1 LPHVRPALVAHEAIA
16 TRVNLLERQTPVPQ
30 DRFGAH
36 RIGSAAPARS
46 LYGCVACALQRF
58 KPACKRI
65 AQCKTLIHTAL
76 VTKPESKPAPRDPY
90 LVKSVVHSSQ
100 LLSAFRSSG
109 EALPLREIAARSG
122 LPKSM
127 TFRLLYTLERC
138 GMIEKVG
145 ENLYR
150 SHVRPFKQRSFRL
163 GYAAQGTD
171 YQFSK
176 EVSTSLHRAADAQG
190 IELICVDNR
199 YNAKIAQ
206 RNADVLVREKVDL
219 VVEFQTDEHVA
230 PIVAAKYREAGIPL
244 IALEIPHPGA
254 TYFGANNYEAGLIGG
269 RHLGRWAKQHRYV
282 DSDEIV
288 LIALDRAGSLPRM
301 RLTGM
306 LVGMK
311 EVYPGLE
318 SCRVTYLD
326 GDGRLGESFE
336 AVRRHLRT
344 SRAARFLIG
353 AINDPS
359 ALGAL
364 RAMQE
369 AGRTDSCAV
378 MGQNASPEGRAELR
392 QPGTRLIGSVA
403 YFPEKYGAEILAVA
417 LDILHRRAVPPAV
430 FVKHQLVTPENVNH
444 IYPND
449 QLMQMFA

>member
-1 LPHVRPALVAHEAIA
+1 MSKTDERPA
-16 TRVNLLERQTPVPQ
+16 
-30 DRFGAH
+30 
-36 RIGSAAPARS
+36 
-46 LYGCVACALQRF
+46 
-58 KPACKRI
+58 
-65 AQCKTLIHTAL
+65 
-76 VTKPESKPAPRDPY
+76 RDPY
-90 LVKSVVHSSQ
+90 LVKSVVHSAQ

-109 EALPLREIAARSG
+109 EALPLREISARSG

-138 GMIEKVG
+138 GMIEKAG

-150 SHVRPFKQRSFRL
+150 SHLRPFKQRPIRV

-176 EVSTSLHRAADAQG
+176 DVSAGLQRAATAQG
-190 IELICVDNR
+190 IELISVDNR
-199 YNAKIAQ
+199 YSAKIAQ

-219 VVEFQTDEHVA
+219 VIEFQTDEHVA

-244 IALEIPHPGA
+244 IAIEVPHPGA

-269 RHLGRWAKQHRYV
+269 RHLGRWAKQQRC
-282 DSDEIV
+282 SDADEVI
-288 LIALDRAGSLPRM
+288 LITLDRAGSLPRM

-311 EVYPGLE
+311 DAYPPLE
-318 SCRVTYLD
+318 TCKVTYLD
-326 GDGRLGESFE
+326 GDGKLGDSFD
-336 AVRRHLRT
+336 VMRRHV
-344 SRAARFLIG
+344 RASHARRMLIG

-369 AGRTDSCAV
+369 AGRGETCAV

-392 QPGTRLIGSVA
+392 EPGTRLIGSVA

-417 LDILHRRAVPPAV
+417 IDILNRRPVPPAV
-430 FVKHQLVTPENVNH
+430 FVKHQLVTPENVDH

-449 QLMQMFA
+449 QLILA

>member
-1 LPHVRPALVAHEAIA
+1 VSEPEARRPA
-16 TRVNLLERQTPVPQ
+16 
-30 DRFGAH
+30 
-36 RIGSAAPARS
+36 
-46 LYGCVACALQRF
+46 
-58 KPACKRI
+58 
-65 AQCKTLIHTAL
+65 
-76 VTKPESKPAPRDPY
+76 RDPY

-150 SHVRPFKQRSFRL
+150 SFLRPFKQRPYRL

-176 EVSTSLHRAADAQG
+176 EISTGLQRAAAAQG
-190 IELICVDNR
+190 IELISVDNR

-219 VVEFQTDEHVA
+219 VIEFQTDDHVA
-230 PIVAAKYREAGIPL
+230 PIVAAKYRTAGIPL
-244 IALEIPHPGA
+244 IALEVPHPGA

-269 RHLGRWAKQHRYV
+269 RHLGRWAKQQRCT
-282 DSDEIV
+282 DADEIV
-288 LIALDRAGSLPRM
+288 FIALDRAGSLPKM

-311 EVYPGLE
+311 EVYPTLE
-318 SCRVTYLD
+318 NCRVTYLD
-326 GDGRLGESFE
+326 GDGKLGESFE
-336 AVRRHLRT
+336 IMRRYLRT
-344 SRAARFLIG
+344 SRSRRFLIG

-364 RAMQE
+364 RAMHE
-369 AGRTDSCAV
+369 AGRSECCAV

-392 QPGTRLIGSVA
+392 QPNTRLIGSVA
-403 YFPEKYGAEILAVA
+403 YFPEKYGAEIVAVA
-417 LDILHRRAVPPAV
+417 LDLLHRRPVPPAV
-430 FVKHQLVTPENVNH
+430 FVKHQLVTPDNVDH

-449 QLMQMFA
+449 QLIQMGTFA

>member
-1 LPHVRPALVAHEAIA
+1 MLRGAKRTRIMRRGTVRGRPIA
-16 TRVNLLERQTPVPQ
+16 VST
-30 DRFGAH
+30 
-36 RIGSAAPARS
+36 SAA
-46 LYGCVACALQRF
+46 
-58 KPACKRI
+58 KPA
-65 AQCKTLIHTAL
+65 A
-76 VTKPESKPAPRDPY
+76 RDPY
-90 LVKSVVHSSQ
+90 LVKSVVHASQ

-109 EALPLREIAARSG
+109 EALPLREISARSG

-138 GMIEKVG
+138 GMIEKAG

-150 SHVRPFKQRSFRL
+150 SHLRPFKQRPFRL

-176 EVSTSLHRAADAQG
+176 EVSTGLQRAAAAQG
-190 IELICVDNR
+190 VELICVDNR

-219 VVEFQTDEHVA
+219 VIEFQTDEHVA

-244 IALEIPHPGA
+244 IALEVPHPGA

-269 RHLGRWAKQHRYV
+269 RHLGRWAKQQRY
-282 DSDEIV
+282 SEADEIV
-288 LIALDRAGSLPRM
+288 LITLDRAGSLPRM

-306 LVGMK
+306 LVGMR
-311 EVYPGLE
+311 EAHPVLE
-318 SCRVTYLD
+318 NSHVTYLD
-326 GDGRLGESFE
+326 GDGKLGESFE
-336 AVRRHLRT
+336 AMRRYLRS
-344 SRAARFLIG
+344 SRARRFLIG

-369 AGRTDSCAV
+369 AGRVDTCAI

-403 YFPEKYGAEILAVA
+403 YFPEKYGAEIVAVA
-417 LDILHRRAVPPAV
+417 MDILQRRAVPPAG
-430 FVKHQLVTPENVNH
+430 FGKHQLVTPDTVNH

-449 QLMQMFA
+449 ELMLAPDLSA